1 MLGEQGCVQ
10 VCVCECDHE
19 CDRQK
24 DLSVILTISSF
35 LQRNEVWLAV
45 IFWRALLNQPQ
56 LPSHPLPP
64 PLMTPSLTHL
74 CFYSHS
80 KFDKLHALRCVAWR
94 PRGDGGRL
102 TNFTFFTS
110 GNSWNRTNSACCCQF
125 A

>member
-1 MLGEQGCVQ
+1 MFPRVCVGVRVRVPAWSTMECAS

-56 LPSHPLPP
+56 LPSHPSSNDTLSHT
-64 PLMTPSLTHL
+64 PLFLFSLQ
-74 CFYSHS
+74 
-80 KFDKLHALRCVAWR
+80 V
-94 PRGDGGRL
+94 
-102 TNFTFFTS
+102 
-110 GNSWNRTNSACCCQF
+110 
-125 A
+125 